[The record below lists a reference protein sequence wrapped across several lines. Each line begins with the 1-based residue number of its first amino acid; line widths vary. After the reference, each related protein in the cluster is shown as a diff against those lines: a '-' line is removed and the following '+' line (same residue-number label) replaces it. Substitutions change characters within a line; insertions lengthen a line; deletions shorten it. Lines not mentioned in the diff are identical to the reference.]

1 MRNFFLI
8 TLLLYALIGQTAL
21 AQQVDKAARVAELN
35 IKIASLIIE
44 GKGKVGKDISVE
56 DALDIT
62 WSLESKQN
70 QPKLALNL
78 ALKIYNEN
86 PKIKNLEKWFL
97 LDIVV
102 KTSAKLRNKQ
112 LINNAL
118 GLVLGEIK
126 TGSADS
132 NFATL
137 VIEEAYGL
145 AEKNAQNMRYALIS
159 SYVAALVRDAQN
171 GKLKFKEQEAAIP
184 WAFGKFYKLDLGYQL
199 QNDPLQIR
207 RREMERYE
215 LARDYFLTLKS
226 NSFSQDEKL
235 HLAAATLQDVIG
247 HESFHNAKDIVS
259 IAEPLLF
266 VETKDQEALLYQ
278 VLVLVRLM
286 PRDDYYLGNKN
297 PDELMSFIEAAS
309 ARSTSLNSKFGT
321 AMFLGNTYSE
331 RGQFSKADAQFE
343 IALKSIDFKNNLK
356 DINRGLKL
364 VINGLQLKSLNAR
377 GDLNQVIEKTPGIY
391 KEINWFLNDLIKKHP
406 QQTSMAGGFVLMIDI
421 QTFLGNYKEA
431 TEIGEKILAALEA
444 GRLNGFDVNTAIY
457 QTASSLQDAYDKLG
471 NESRAREL
479 RLIQFRAEL
488 RAQKIPTSTFMAW
501 YWGDL
506 LDGDYGAAEES
517 LKRIEK
523 NIDRASRSTDSKAM
537 VEFIKISRQ
546 LIADLKKADKNQKEV
561 LLQKNCGNL
570 LEVFGSQLDEIKAT
584 GNAGMYLTTLSYAFN
599 LAVCGG
605 DQAYAGYIAKLYV
618 NALQE
623 LRINLSDRRSQLG
636 IFTAA
641 RADTLKNFVNN
652 FYEIGDYQAAQLTMR
667 ILKENEFLD
676 FLNTRADKDLILS
689 TIDYSPL
696 EKEFN
701 LKKDQIEKEIQ
712 SLNAR
717 YKNTRDQKEQD
728 LIQLTINEKLTNL
741 KNISD
746 LFRKSLK
753 SSYANKE
760 IKKDFGTVK
769 LGPSDAQL
777 DYVIEKSKLTLY
789 VYTDKS
795 ANSYTY
801 EIPREKLRAQILEL
815 NLALSKKKEPGLPL
829 LSTLSKELMMDK
841 INELKASGIKTLKIR
856 SDDLLPIIPLALL
869 GGEKGKLGENFN
881 LIFLGLGRNDVRTD
895 SGNSMSAFGVTKPSK
910 QYAALPF
917 VKEEI
922 LNLQNMILPAGR
934 EIKRNIYLDSSF
946 TKSALVSSFD
956 KGDSYLHIATH
967 YSIPGT
973 KNNSG
978 QLLLGDGSTFSLN
991 DMRSEIKKN
1000 NNIRLVT
1007 LSACDTGVIN
1017 MAQGS
1022 SNLEGLSNVLNL
1034 KGAKA
1039 VMGTLWP
1046 ISDEATALFM
1056 KLFYGLIFKGGYSPE
1071 EALRLTQSA
1080 FSRGSLA
1087 EVKDNRAM
1095 IDGNPQEFDSKLK
1108 KYTNP
1113 FYWAAFQLIGS

>member
-1 MRNFFLI
+1 M
-8 TLLLYALIGQTAL
+8 YALIGQTAL

-56 DALDIT
+56 EALNIA
-62 WSLESKQN
+62 WNLESKQN
-70 QPKLALNL
+70 QPQLALNL

-86 PKIKNLEKWFL
+86 PKIKNIEKWFL

-102 KTSAKLRNKQ
+102 KTSAKLRKKQ
-112 LINNAL
+112 LIDNAL
-118 GLVLGEIK
+118 GLVLAEIK
-126 TGSADS
+126 AGTADS

-137 VIEEAYGL
+137 VIKETYEL
-145 AEKNAQNMRYALIS
+145 AEINAQNMRYALIS
-159 SYVAALVRDAQN
+159 SYVASLVRDAQN
-171 GKLKFKEQEAAIP
+171 SKLKFKEQEVAIP
-184 WAFGKFYKLDLGYQL
+184 WAFGKFYALDLGYQL
-199 QNDPLQIR
+199 QNDPVQMHQ
-207 RREMERYE
+207 REIQRYK
-215 LARDYFLTLKS
+215 LAKEFFLSIKG
-226 NSFSQDEKL
+226 NNFSQDEKL
-235 HLAAATLQDVIG
+235 YLAAATLQHVIG
-247 HESFHNAKDIVS
+247 HESFNNAKDLVS
-259 IAEPLLF
+259 IAEPLLY
-266 VETKDQEALLYQ
+266 VATKDQEALLYQ
-278 VLVLVRLM
+278 LVVLGRLM
-286 PRDDYYLGNKN
+286 PRDDYYLSNKN

-331 RGQFSKADAQFE
+331 RGQFDKADAQFE
-343 IALKSIDFKNNLK
+343 IALKSIDYKNDLK

-377 GDLNQVIEKTPGIY
+377 GDLNQVIKKSPGIY
-391 KEINWFLNDLIKKHP
+391 KEINWFLNDFIKKHP

-431 TEIGEKILAALEA
+431 TEIGEKLLAVLEA
-444 GRLNGFDVNTAIY
+444 GRLNGLDVNTAIY

-488 RAQKIPTSTFMAW
+488 RAQRIPTSTFIAW
-501 YWGDL
+501 YWGDV

-523 NIDRASRSTDSKAM
+523 NIDSTSRSSDAKAY
-537 VEFIKISRQ
+537 VEFIKVSRQ
-546 LIADLKKADKNQKEV
+546 LIADLKKSDKNQKEV
-561 LLQKNCGNL
+561 LLKKNCGNL
-570 LEVFGSQLDEIKAT
+570 LEIFGSQLDEIKAT
-584 GNAGMYLTTLSYAFN
+584 GNAGMYLTNLSYAFN

-605 DQAYAGYIAKLYV
+605 DQTYAGYIAKLYV
-618 NALQE
+618 NTLQE
-623 LRINLSDRRSQLG
+623 LRINLSDLRSQLG

-652 FYEIGDYQAAQLTMR
+652 FYEIGDYQSAQLTMR

-676 FLNTRADKDLILS
+676 FLNTRSDKDLILS
-689 TIDYSPL
+689 KIDYGPL

-712 SLNAR
+712 SLKAR

-728 LIQLTINEKLTNL
+728 LIQLAINEKLAHL

-753 SSYANKE
+753 RSYVNKE
-760 IKKDFGTVK
+760 NKKD
-769 LGPSDAQL
+769 LGIVTLRPGDAQL

-789 VYTDKS
+789 IYTDKF
-795 ANSYTY
+795 AKSYTF
-801 EIPREKLRAQILEL
+801 EIPREKLRAQLLEL
-815 NLALSKKKEPGLPL
+815 NLALSRKKEPGLSL
-829 LSTLSKELMMDK
+829 LSELSKELMIDK
-841 INELKASGIKTLKIR
+841 INELKVSGIKTLKIR

-869 GGEKGKLGENFN
+869 GGDKGRLGENFN
-881 LIFLGLGRNDVRTD
+881 LIFLGLGRNEIRTD
-895 SGNSMSAFGVTKPSK
+895 SSNSMSAFGVTKPSK
-910 QYAALPF
+910 QYTALPF

-922 LNLQNMILPAGR
+922 LNLQNMTLPAGK
-934 EIKRNIYLDSSF
+934 EIKRNIYLDSAF
-946 TKSALVSSFD
+946 TKTALLSSFD

-973 KNNSG
+973 KNNAG
-978 QLLLGDGSTFSLN
+978 QLLLGDGNTFSLN

-1000 NNIRLVT
+1000 NNIQLIT

-1017 MAQGS
+1017 KAQGS

-1056 KLFYGLIFKGGYSPE
+1056 RLYYGLILKGGYNPE
-1071 EALRLTQSA
+1071 EALNLTQLA
-1080 FSRGSLA
+1080 FSRGSLS
-1087 EVKDNRAM
+1087 EIKDGKTM
-1095 IDGNPQEFDSKLK
+1095 IDGNHQDFEK
-1108 KYTNP
+1108 KIKPFSNP
-1113 FYWAAFQLIGS
+1113 FYWAAFQIIGS

>member
-1 MRNFFLI
+1 MRTFLLI
-8 TLLLYALIGQTAL
+8 TVLLYVLIGQTAL
-21 AQQVDKAARVAELN
+21 AQKVDKAAREAELN
-35 IKIASLIIE
+35 IKIANFIIE
-44 GKGKVGKDISVE
+44 GKAKVGKDITAE
-56 DALDIT
+56 NAIGII
-62 WSLESKQN
+62 WNLESKQN
-70 QPKLALNL
+70 QPELAWNL
-78 ALKIYNEN
+78 ASKIYKEST
-86 PKIKNLEKWFL
+86 KLKADERWML
-97 LDIVV
+97 LSTVV
-102 KTSAKLRNKQ
+102 ETSAKLRKKQ

-118 GLVLGEIK
+118 DMVISEIK
-126 TGSADS
+126 AGSVDS
-132 NFATL
+132 QFATF
-137 VIEEAYGL
+137 ITKEAYEL
-145 AEKNAQNMRYALIS
+145 AEKSAENMRFTLIS
-159 SYVAALVRDAQN
+159 SYVATLVRDAQN
-171 GKLKFKEQEAAIP
+171 GKLKLKEQKVAIP
-184 WAFGKFYKLDLGYQL
+184 WAFDKFYELDLGYQL
-199 QNDPLQIR
+199 QNDPVQMYQ
-207 RREMERYE
+207 REIQRYK
-215 LARDYFLTLKS
+215 LVRDYFLTLKG
-226 NSFSQDEKL
+226 NNFSKDEKL
-235 HLAAATLQDVIG
+235 YLAAKTLQHVINP
-247 HESFHNAKDIVS
+247 ESFNNAKDLVS

-278 VLVLVRLM
+278 LVVLGGLM

-297 PDELMSFIEAAS
+297 PDELMSFIEIAS

-331 RGQFSKADAQFE
+331 RGQFGKADIQFQ
-343 IALKSIDFKNNLK
+343 IALESIDHKNDIK

-364 VINGLQLKSLNAR
+364 VINALQLKSLNAR
-377 GDLNQVIEKTPGIY
+377 GDLNQVIEKSPGIY
-391 KEINWFLNDLIKKHP
+391 KEINWFLNDFIKKQP

-431 TEIGEKILAALEA
+431 TEIGEKILAVLEA
-444 GRLNGFDVNTAIY
+444 GRLNGLDVNTAIY
-457 QTASSLQDAYDKLG
+457 QTAGSLQDAYDKLG

-479 RLIQFRAEL
+479 RNIQFKAEL
-488 RAQKIPTSTFMAW
+488 RVQKIPTSTFMQW

-506 LDGDYGAAEES
+506 QDGDYGAAEES

-523 NIDRASRSTDSKAM
+523 NIDGASRASDAKAIM
-537 VEFIKISRQ
+537 DFIKISRQ
-546 LIADLKKADKNQKEV
+546 LIADLKKADQNQKEA

-570 LEVFGSQLDEIKAT
+570 LEIFGSQLDEIKAT
-584 GNAGMYLTTLSYAFN
+584 GNAGMYLTTQSLAFD
-599 LAVCGG
+599 LAVCSG
-605 DQAYAGYIAKLYV
+605 DRTYAGYIAKLYV
-618 NALQE
+618 NAMQE

-676 FLNTRADKDLILS
+676 FLNTRADKDLVLS

-712 SLNAR
+712 SLNVR
-717 YKNTRDQKEQD
+717 YKNTRDSKEQD
-728 LIQLTINEKLTNL
+728 LIQLAINDK
-741 KNISD
+741 
-746 LFRKSLK
+746 FKSLK
-753 SSYANKE
+753 NASDTFKSALKKTSVNKE
-760 IKKDFGTVK
+760 NKKDIRILT
-769 LGPSDAQL
+769 LGPDDAQL

-795 ANSYTY
+795 AKSYTY
-801 EIPREKLRAQILEL
+801 EIPRDKLRAQILEL
-815 NLALSKKKEPGLPL
+815 NLALTKKKEPGLPL
-829 LSTLSKELMMDK
+829 VFELSKELMIDK

-881 LIFLGLGRNDVRTD
+881 LIFLGLGRNEIRTD

-934 EIKRNIYLDSSF
+934 EIKRNIYLDSTF
-946 TKSALVSSFD
+946 TKSALLSSFD

-973 KNNSG
+973 KNNAG
-978 QLLLGDGSTFSLN
+978 QLLLGDGNTFSLN

-1007 LSACDTGVIN
+1007 LSACDTGVISK
-1017 MAQGS
+1017 AQGS

-1056 KLFYGLIFKGGYSPE
+1056 KLFYGHIFKGGYSPE

-1087 EVKDNRAM
+1087 EVKDYRAM
-1095 IDGNPQEFDSKLK
+1095 IDGSSQEFDSKLK
-1108 KYTNP
+1108 KFTNP
-1113 FYWAAFQLIGS
+1113 YYWAAFQLIGS

>member
-1 MRNFFLI
+1 MRAFLLI
-8 TLLLYALIGQTAL
+8 AVLLCALVSQQAL
-21 AQQVDKAARVAELN
+21 AQQNEKAARVAELN
-35 IKIASLIIE
+35 IKLANLIIQ

-62 WSLESKQN
+62 WSLETKQN
-70 QPKLALNL
+70 QPQLALNL

-86 PKIKNLEKWFL
+86 PKIKDIEKWFL
-97 LDIVV
+97 LDTVV
-102 KTSAKLRNKQ
+102 KTSAKLSKKQ
-112 LINNAL
+112 FIDNAL
-118 GLVLGEIK
+118 GLVLAEIK
-126 TGSADS
+126 AGSADS
-132 NFATL
+132 DISNY
-137 VIEEAYGL
+137 VIREAYEL
-145 AEKNAQNMRYALIS
+145 AEKSAENMRFALIS
-159 SYVAALVRDAQN
+159 SYVTALVRDAQN
-171 GKLKFKEQEAAIP
+171 GKLKFKEQEVAIP
-184 WAFGKFYKLDLGYQL
+184 WAFDEFYALDLGYQL
-199 QNDPLQIR
+199 QNDPVQMHQ
-207 RREMERYE
+207 REIQRYE
-215 LARDYFLTLKS
+215 LARNYFLTLKG
-226 NSFSQDEKL
+226 NSFSRDEKL
-235 HLAAATLQDVIG
+235 YLVAATLVHVIG
-247 HESFHNAKDIVS
+247 HESFNNAKDLVS

-266 VETKDQEALLYQ
+266 VETKNQEALLYQ
-278 VLVLVRLM
+278 LVVLGRLM
-286 PRDDYYLGNKN
+286 PRDDYYLSNKN

-331 RGQFSKADAQFE
+331 RGQFDKADVQFE
-343 IALKSIDFKNNLK
+343 IALKSIDYKNDLK

-364 VINGLQLKSLNAR
+364 VINALQLKSLNAR

-431 TEIGEKILAALEA
+431 TEIGEKILSVLEA
-444 GRLNGFDVNTAIY
+444 GRLNGIDVNTAIY
-457 QTASSLQDAYDKLG
+457 QIASSLQIAYDKLG

-523 NIDRASRSTDSKAM
+523 NIGSTSRSSDTKVM
-537 VEFIKISRQ
+537 VEFIKTSRQ

-561 LLQKNCGNL
+561 LLQKNCDNL
-570 LEVFGSQLDEIKAT
+570 LEIFGSQLDEIKAT

-599 LAVCGG
+599 LAVCGS
-605 DQAYAGYIAKLYV
+605 DQTYAGYIAKLYV
-618 NALQE
+618 NTLQE

-676 FLNTRADKDLILS
+676 FLNTRSDKDLILS
-689 TIDYSPL
+689 TIEYSPL

-728 LIQLTINEKLTNL
+728 LIQLAINEKLINL
-741 KNISD
+741 KNIND
-746 LFRKSLK
+746 TFRQSLK
-753 SSYANKE
+753 RSYVNKE
-760 IKKDFGTVK
+760 NKKDLGTVR
-769 LGPSDAQL
+769 LGPNDAQL

-789 VYTDKS
+789 VYTDKA

-801 EIPREKLRAQILEL
+801 EIPREKLRTQILEL
-815 NLALSKKKEPGLPL
+815 NLALSKKKVPEPIL
-829 LSTLSKELMMDK
+829 LSLLSKELMIDK
-841 INELKASGIKTLKIR
+841 INDLKAGGIKTLKIR

-869 GGEKGKLGENFN
+869 AGEKGKLGENFN
-881 LIFLGLGRNDVRTD
+881 LIFLGLGRNEIKTGI
-895 SGNSMSAFGVTKPSK
+895 GNSMSAFGVTKPSK
-910 QYAALPF
+910 QYSALPF

-922 LNLQNMILPAGR
+922 LSLQNMTLPAGR
-934 EIKRNIYLDSSF
+934 NIERNIYLDSSF

-956 KGDSYLHIATH
+956 KGDAYLHIATH

-973 KNNSG
+973 KNNAG
-978 QLLLGDGSTFSLN
+978 QLLLGDGNTFSLN

-1000 NNIRLVT
+1000 NNIRLIT
-1007 LSACDTGVIN
+1007 LSACDTGVISK
-1017 MAQGS
+1017 AQGS

-1056 KLFYGLIFKGGYSPE
+1056 KLFYGYIFKGGSSPE

-1080 FSRGSLA
+1080 FSRGSLG
-1087 EVKDNRAM
+1087 EIKDNRAM
-1095 IDGNPQEFDSKLK
+1095 IDGSPQEFDSKLK